1 MLVDKKK
8 TKSAEVPTSS
18 LADIAF
24 LILIFFLISSTMN
37 VDKGVT
43 LTLPGIE
50 QETKIKSKNISNIL
64 ISAEGNV
71 MFDEQLV
78 DIPVIRELV
87 REKLY
92 ENENQIFSLKPVA
105 ETEYEI
111 YIRVLDQIKQ
121 GGAKK
126 ISLAEP
132 DF

>member
-8 TKSAEVPTSS
+8 TRSAEVPTSS

-24 LILIFFLISSTMN
+24 LILIFFLISSTMD

-43 LTLPGIE
+43 LTLPGLE

-78 DIPVIRELV
+78 EIPVIKELV
-87 REKLY
+87 REKLF
-92 ENENQIFSLKPVA
+92 ENENQIFSLKPVS

>member
-8 TKSAEVPTSS
+8 TREAEVPTSS

-24 LILIFFLISSTMN
+24 LILIFFLVSSTID

-43 LTLPGIE
+43 LTLPGLQ

-64 ISAEGNV
+64 ISAEGQV
-71 MFDEQLV
+71 MFDEQVV
-78 DIPVIRELV
+78 DIPAISQMV
-87 REKLY
+87 REKLF
-92 ENENQIFSLKPVA
+92 ENENQIFSLKPTADTQYAV
-105 ETEYEI
+105 
-111 YIRVLDQIKQ
+111 YINVLDQIKQ
-121 GGAKK
+121 GGAQK

>member
-8 TKSAEVPTSS
+8 KREAEVPPSS

-24 LILIFFLISSTMN
+24 LILIFFLISSTMD

-50 QETKIKSKNISNIL
+50 QEKKIKQKNISNIL

-71 MFDEQLV
+71 MFDEELV
-78 DIPVIRELV
+78 DIPVIREVV
-87 REKLY
+87 REKLLA
-92 ENENQIFSLKPVA
+92 NDKQIFSLKPVA
-105 ETEYEI
+105 ETEYDV

>member
-8 TKSAEVPTSS
+8 KREAEVPTSS

-50 QETKIKSKNISNIL
+50 QEKKIKQKNISNIL

-71 MFDEQLV
+71 MFDEELV
-78 DIPVIRELV
+78 DIPVIREIV
-87 REKLY
+87 REKLLA
-92 ENENQIFSLKPVA
+92 NENQIFSLKPVA
-105 ETEYEI
+105 ETEYDV
-111 YIRVLDQIKQ
+111 YIRVLDQLKQ

>member
-8 TKSAEVPTSS
+8 KREAQVPTSS

-24 LILIFFLISSTMN
+24 LILIFFLISSTMD

-50 QETKIKSKNISNIL
+50 QEKKIKQKNISNIL

-78 DIPVIRELV
+78 EIPVIREIV
-87 REKLY
+87 REKLF

-105 ETEYEI
+105 DTEYEV

>member
-8 TKSAEVPTSS
+8 KREAEVPTSS

-24 LILIFFLISSTMN
+24 LILIFFLISSTMD

-50 QETKIKSKNISNIL
+50 QEKKIKQKNISNIL

-71 MFDEQLV
+71 MFDEELV
-78 DIPVIRELV
+78 DIPVIREVV
-87 REKLY
+87 REKLLA
-92 ENENQIFSLKPVA
+92 NDKQIFSLKPVA
-105 ETEYEI
+105 ETEYDI